1 MNKNGVTIG
10 TVVMV
15 AFVGCCGFGNALLS
29 LPSGVPEGAEA
40 PEEQPDG
47 VTQVEGQAAPPEAPE
62 APPSKPGWLDPEQ
75 VAGEE
80 HGTAAGLTFA
90 RIFELSQHH
99 HDQVASYP
107 DGVVPAGVDAV
118 ADAARRA
125 GVTREIMWDAMQS
138 NSDETRAMRD
148 AMNSGPMAI
157 DRGVVGDVEVTDVRP
172 SELGPLTVFAKLTV
186 IGCPGRTDLAFL
198 AQIAT
203 TTMAK
208 NLPASASGY
217 RAAMWSDGLSC
228 SPSSLGTAV
237 FDAASSKLTLR

>member
-1 MNKNGVTIG
+1 MNKYGVTIG
-10 TVVMV
+10 VVVMV
-15 AFVGCCGFGNALLS
+15 VACVGCCGFSALI
-29 LPSGVPEGAEA
+29 GQNQREA
-40 PEEQPDG
+40 REEQPG
-47 VTQVEGQAAPPEAPE
+47 EVTRAEGQAAPPEAPE

-80 HGTAAGLTFA
+80 HGAAAGLTFA

-107 DGVVPAGVDAV
+107 DGVVPARVDAV

-138 NSDETRAMRD
+138 AGDETRAMQD
-148 AMNSGPMAI
+148 ALDSGRLAI
-157 DRGVVGDVEVTDVRP
+157 DRGVVGDVEITDVRP

-198 AQIAT
+198 AQTAT

-208 NLPASASGY
+208 NLPESASGFKATLWNEGM
-217 RAAMWSDGLSC
+217 RC